1 MLLLTDEPLQPTD
14 NFDLHSIN
22 NQIFVFI
29 KASLLLKN
37 RLITDYYANINERL
51 KIENN
56 LTCHAEAYSIPAPF
70 IAFDW
75 QS

>member
-1 MLLLTDEPLQPTD
+1 MLLPTDETLQPTD

-22 NQIFVFI
+22 NQICVFT

-37 RLITDYYANINERL
+37 RLVTDYYANIHKRL
-51 KIENN
+51 QTKNI
-56 LTCHAEAYSIPAPF
+56 LTCHAEAYSIPALF

>member
-1 MLLLTDEPLQPTD
+1 MLLLTDETLQPTD
-14 NFDLHSIN
+14 NFNLHSIN
-22 NQIFVFI
+22 NQIFIFI
-29 KASLLLKN
+29 KASLLLTN
-37 RLITDYYANINERL
+37 RLITDYYANIHKRL
-51 KIENN
+51 KTENN

>member
-37 RLITDYYANINERL
+37 RLVTDYYANIHARL

-56 LTCHAEAYSIPAPF
+56 LPCHAEAYSIPALF